1 MSSSDRLVTLAQARR
16 PGRRFVLAATR
27 RFGERGLVAE
37 RLGRVRAAKGVRLC
51 PRERRLEE
59 QPGGRLAQVGR
70 TGCITIGVAQTGVRR
85 YDCRTMLVFCA
96 GSCWACLRMASIAK
110 IAMLRPD
117 VTGLSTEVHRPFRKL
132 AVRRGLFV
140 WAALPLV
147 VAAVIG
153 IAVERAVVSGS
164 SSSRPDLQQILE
176 RLVSG
181 RGRVSLGVNV
191 PIYCWTVTD
200 ETGRGE
206 SCLER

>member
-1 MSSSDRLVTLAQARR
+1 M
-16 PGRRFVLAATR
+16 
-27 RFGERGLVAE
+27 
-37 RLGRVRAAKGVRLC
+37 
-51 PRERRLEE
+51 
-59 QPGGRLAQVGR
+59 
-70 TGCITIGVAQTGVRR
+70 
-85 YDCRTMLVFCA
+85 
-96 GSCWACLRMASIAK
+96 
-110 IAMLRPD
+110 
-117 VTGLSTEVHRPFRKL
+117 TGLSTEVHRPFRKL

-200 ETGRGE
+200 GPEE
-206 SCLER
+206 VSHA